1 MTSRRGDMQASLVL
15 KFIKKKPLS
24 GLYYLLAFFIFDFN
38 VNKNDN

>member
-24 GLYYLLAFFIFDFN
+24 GLDYLLAFFFDFN